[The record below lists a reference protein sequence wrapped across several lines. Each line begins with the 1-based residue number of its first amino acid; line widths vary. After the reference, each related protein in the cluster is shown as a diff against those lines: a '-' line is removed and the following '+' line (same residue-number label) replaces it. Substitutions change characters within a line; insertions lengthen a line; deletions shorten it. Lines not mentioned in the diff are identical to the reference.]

1 MKRQKK
7 PSKKAISKTKHIIIS
22 GKDIESY
29 TEKRLSQFGSHIFCK
44 AINIA
49 QSKF

>member
-1 MKRQKK
+1 MK
-7 PSKKAISKTKHIIIS
+7 IFSKTKHIIIS

-29 TEKRLSQFGSHIFCK
+29 TEKMQNQSESYIFCK

-49 QSKF
+49 QSMF